1 VKAKEATLTA
11 VVAGLSG
18 LLILKWTWLAEML
31 GVSVSI
37 ERTGSIITVEYLWGM
52 LAVAVL
58 GYVFYRLPLWCAG
71 WFMLGPILVTHASH
85 LARFGIP
92 SQWLL
97 EVFLL
102 ALLTIPYLGIAYG
115 AAYIHRRYRTHTT

>member
-1 VKAKEATLTA
+1 VKATEATFTA
-11 VVAGLSG
+11 VVAGLVG
-18 LLILKWTWLAEML
+18 LVILKWTWLAELL
-31 GVSVSI
+31 GITVSM
-37 ERTGSIITVEYLWGM
+37 ERTGSILTVEYLWGM

-71 WFMLGPILVTHASH
+71 WFMFGPILVTHAWH

-92 SQWLL
+92 GQWAL

-115 AAYIHRRYRTHTT
+115 AAYIHKRSKTPAS